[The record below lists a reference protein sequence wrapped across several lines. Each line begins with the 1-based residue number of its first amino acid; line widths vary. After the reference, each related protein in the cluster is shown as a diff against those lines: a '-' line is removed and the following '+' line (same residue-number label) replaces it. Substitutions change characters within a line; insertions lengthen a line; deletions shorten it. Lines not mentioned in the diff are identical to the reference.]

1 MQSFLQLNLLG
12 GFELFYDEKP
22 VDLAYSTRLQTLI
35 TYIILH
41 RSAPVVRQQ
50 LAYIFWPDTSE
61 SQARTNLRN
70 LIHQLRQALPFI
82 FTYITFDNNIL
93 EWRSDTAFR
102 LDINAFR
109 RCLFIAPGQGP
120 AKEGLEEA
128 IRLYKGDLFPACYD
142 DWILPAREDL
152 HQMFMGA
159 LDRLAFLQEEA
170 REYSQA
176 LNTARRLVQA
186 DPLQPAAN
194 QRLMRLYT
202 LVGDRP
208 AALRAYRTYTQQL
221 WQELGAKPDVQ
232 IEELYERIQ
241 TAAKSSVKGAIK
253 LSAKDSF
260 KPEEREAS
268 PLVGRTEEWRKL
280 VALWQNAAA
289 GKIQV
294 GFVTGEA
301 GIGKTRLIAEVT
313 NWAELQSIPID
324 TAVCYPAEG
333 SLSYGPVMSW
343 IQARPIPA
351 LDKVWLAEISRL
363 LPELRQKVP
372 GLPRLEPLH
381 EAWQRQ
387 RLFEALARAVLGR
400 SRAQILVLEDVQW
413 CDRDTLEW
421 VHFLVRFRADV
432 SLLVLVT
439 MRHGEIAQDHP
450 LRAFQTALRAEG
462 YYAEIELHRLAMAD
476 SIQLIEQT
484 SQQAYHHGMDPDT
497 AASIYQ
503 HTEGN
508 PLFLVEMVR
517 LSQTSLEN
525 LLAASGRIQAV
536 LARRLDQLSQA
547 TREMTALAA
556 TIGREFALPVLR
568 RASGESEEHL
578 VRAIDELLRSY
589 IVKEISPE
597 TFDFTHDLLRQA
609 ALSGLSMAHRRL
621 LHRKAAEAYVHLDQ
635 FALHPR
641 HAEIASHFERAG
653 LAVQAVDHYRL
664 AAKAAADIFA
674 NSNAWDYLRHAVEL
688 AESVGIGDHRE
699 ISFEDFAMMLEKAG
713 SMLALDGKYQQ
724 ALPYFERALAQPFA
738 QSRIWRSQVYR
749 KISDTWLPQHNL
761 PDRSYL
767 ALDQAE
773 EALGIVPPNGTV
785 TEQQEW
791 LQIQLN
797 RIQVDY
803 WRNFPDRMEA
813 LIQKIEG
820 LVASIGQI
828 GQQNTLLSM
837 RYQARMRR
845 ERFRLSIETVQI
857 VRQLLEQAEKHAD
870 PFSLAIAQFQYGF
883 ALLWHGDPSAARDWT
898 ERSNESLAR
907 MGARLPQLR
916 CLAYLSVISRK
927 LHEPEKLRHEIPPL
941 LELARAIN
949 ENTYLG
955 FGLANKGWLAWQ
967 DGDVIHAEQF
977 CKEAIAIWM
986 NAPGYAFRTSADWV
1000 LLAIAHAQEDFS
1012 KSEAAAR
1019 ALMDP
1024 NPTLQAITEPM
1035 SSLLSKAL
1043 ATCEAGDRNTARD
1056 LFKSALEAART
1067 AGEV

>member
-1 MQSFLQLNLLG
+1 MQAFLQLNLLG
-12 GFELFYDEKP
+12 GFELSYNKKLI
-22 VDLAYSTRLQTLI
+22 DLAYSTRLQTLI
-35 TYIILH
+35 AYIILH
-41 RSAPVVRQQ
+41 RSAPVVRQR
-50 LAYIFWPDTSE
+50 LAFIFWPDTSE

-82 FTYITFDNNIL
+82 STYITINNSIL
-93 EWRSDTAFR
+93 KWRDDGAFR
-102 LDINAFR
+102 LDIDAFR
-109 RCLFIAPGQGP
+109 LCLVASPGQTP
-120 AKEGLEEA
+120 TKEALAEA
-128 IRLYKGDLFPACYD
+128 VQLYKGDLFPACYE
-142 DWILPAREDL
+142 DWIIPAREEL
-152 HQMFMGA
+152 HQMFTGA
-159 LDRLAFLQEEA
+159 LDKLALLQEEA
-170 REYSQA
+170 REYPEA
-176 LNTARRLVQA
+176 LNTARRLVQM

-194 QRLMRLYT
+194 ERLMRLYT

-208 AALRAYRTYTQQL
+208 SALKTYRTYSRQL
-221 WQELGAKPDVQ
+221 WQELGTKPDAQ

-241 TAAKSSVKGAIK
+241 AAAKSPDIGTIK
-253 LSAKDSF
+253 LSVKNSA
-260 KPEEREAS
+260 KPEERAAD

-280 VALWQNAAA
+280 LSLWQNATT

-294 GFVTGEA
+294 GFITGEA
-301 GIGKTRLIAEVT
+301 GIGKTRLITELT

-333 SLSYGPVMSW
+333 SLPYGPVMSW

-381 EAWQRQ
+381 EAWQRH

-400 SRAQILVLEDVQW
+400 SRIQILVLEDVQW

-421 VHFLVRFRADV
+421 LHFLVRFTTNV

-439 MRHGEIAQDHP
+439 MRHGEIALDHP

-462 YYAEIELHRLAMAD
+462 YYAEIELQSLAMAD
-476 SIQLIEQT
+476 SIQLIEQIY
-484 SQQAYHHGMDPDT
+484 QQSYHHGIDPHT

-503 HTEGN
+503 HSEGN

-517 LSQTSLEN
+517 LSQASLEN
-525 LLAASGRIQAV
+525 ILAASGRIQAV
-536 LARRLDQLSQA
+536 LSHRLDQLSQG

-556 TIGREFALPVLR
+556 TIGREFDLTVLR
-568 RASGESEEHL
+568 QASRESDERL
-578 VRAIDELLRSY
+578 VAAIDELLHYY
-589 IVKEISPE
+589 IIKEISADI
-597 TFDFTHDLLRQA
+597 FDFTHDLLRQA
-609 ALSGLSMAHRRL
+609 ALSGLSIAHLRL

-664 AAKAAADIFA
+664 AAEGATEIFA
-674 NSNAWDYLRHAVEL
+674 NSNAWEYLRRAIEL
-688 AESVGIGDHRE
+688 VESVGIGNRQE
-699 ISFEDFAMMLEKAG
+699 ISFEDFAMILEKAG
-713 SMLALDGKYQQ
+713 SILALEGKYQQ
-724 ALPYFERALAQPFA
+724 ALPYFERALAQPFTP
-738 QSRIWRSQVYR
+738 SGIWRSQVYR
-749 KISDTWLPQHNL
+749 KISDAWLPQHNL

-773 EALGIVPPNGTV
+773 QALGIVPPNGTV
-785 TEQQEW
+785 MEQQEW

-820 LVASIGQI
+820 LVASIGRV

-837 RYQARMRR
+837 RYQARMRH

-857 VRQLLEQAEKHAD
+857 VQQLLEQAEKLND
-870 PFSLAIAQFQYGF
+870 PFNLAIAQFQYGF
-883 ALLWHGDPSAARDWT
+883 ALLWHGDPLAARDWLK
-898 ERSNESLAR
+898 RSNESLER
-907 MGARLPQLR
+907 LGARLPQLR

-955 FGLANKGWLAWQ
+955 FGLANHGWLAWQ
-967 DGDVIHAEQF
+967 DGDVILAEQF
-977 CKEAIAIWM
+977 CREAIAIWM
-986 NAPGYAFRTSADWV
+986 NAPGYAFRALADWV
-1000 LLAIAHAQEDFS
+1000 LLAIALAQEDFS

-1024 NPTLQAITEPM
+1024 NPTLRIMAEPM

-1043 ATCEAGDRNTARD
+1043 AACDAGDQITSLNF
-1056 LFKSALEAART
+1056 LKSALEAARI

>member
-1 MQSFLQLNLLG
+1 MQSFLRLNLLG
-12 GFELFYDEKP
+12 GFELFYDDKP
-22 VDLAYSTRLQTLI
+22 VDLVYSTRLQTLI

-41 RSAPVVRQQ
+41 RSAPVVRQH
-50 LAYIFWPDTSE
+50 LAFLFWPDTSE

-82 FTYITFDNNIL
+82 STFINFDTNTL
-93 EWRSDTAFR
+93 EWRSEPAFQLDIDAFR
-102 LDINAFR
+102 N
-109 RCLFIAPGQGP
+109 CLRAAPGQFQ

-128 IRLYKGDLFPACYD
+128 VRLYKGDLFPACYE
-142 DWILPAREDL
+142 DWILPAREEL
-152 HQMFMGA
+152 HQMFMGT

-170 REYSQA
+170 REYPQA

-194 QRLMRLYT
+194 ERLMRLYT

-208 AALRAYRTYTQQL
+208 AALKAYRTYSHHL
-221 WQELGAKPDVQ
+221 WQELGTRPDAQ
-232 IEELYERIQ
+232 IEEFFERIQ
-241 TAAKSSVKGAIK
+241 AAAKSPRQGTIK
-253 LSAKDSF
+253 LTAKDST

-268 PLVGRTEEWRKL
+268 LLVGRTEEWRKL
-280 VALWQNAAA
+280 LALWQNAAA

-301 GIGKTRLIAEVT
+301 GIGKTRLLAELT
-313 NWAELQSIPID
+313 NWAELQSIPVD

-351 LDKVWLAEISRL
+351 LDKFWLAEISRL

-387 RLFEALARAVLGR
+387 RLFEALARAVLVR

-421 VHFLVRFRADV
+421 LHFLVRFNADA

-450 LRAFQTALRAEG
+450 LRAFQTALRTEG
-462 YYAEIELHRLAMAD
+462 HCSEIELRPLAMAD
-476 SIQLIEQT
+476 SIRLIEQT
-484 SQQAYHHGMDPDT
+484 SQQAYQHGIDSET

-536 LARRLDQLSQA
+536 LSRRLDQLSHE

-556 TIGREFALPVLR
+556 TIGREFDLVVLR
-568 RASGESEEHL
+568 KASGESDEYL
-578 VRAIDELLRSY
+578 IAVIDELLHSFMIR
-589 IVKEISPE
+589 EISPD

-609 ALSGLSMAHRRL
+609 AFSGLSMAHRRL
-621 LHRKAAEAYVHLDQ
+621 LHRKVAEAYFHLDQ

-653 LAVQAVDHYRL
+653 LAVQAFNHYRL
-664 AAKAAADIFA
+664 AADAAADIFA
-674 NSNAWDYLRHAVEL
+674 NSNAWEYLRRAVEL
-688 AESVGIGDHRE
+688 AESAGVGDHRE
-699 ISFEDFAMMLEKAG
+699 ISFEAFAMILEKAG
-713 SMLALDGKYQQ
+713 HMLALDGKYQQ

-738 QSRIWRSQVYR
+738 QSGIWRSQVYR
-749 KISDTWLPQHNL
+749 KISDAWMPQYNM
-761 PDRSYL
+761 PERSYL

-773 EALGIVPPNGTV
+773 QALGIVPPDGTIL
-785 TEQQEW
+785 EQQEW
-791 LQIQLN
+791 LQIQLD
-797 RIQVDY
+797 RIQLDY
-803 WRNFPDRMEA
+803 WRNNPDRMEA

-820 LVASIGQI
+820 LAASIGRI
-828 GQQNTLLSM
+828 GQQNILLSL
-837 RYQARMRR
+837 RPQARMRR
-845 ERFRLSIETVQI
+845 ERYRFSIETVQL
-857 VRQLLEQAEKHAD
+857 VRQRLDQAEKLDD
-870 PFSLAIAQFQYGF
+870 PINLAVAQFNYGF
-883 ALLWHGDPSAARDWT
+883 ALLWHGDLLAARDWT
-898 ERSNESLAR
+898 ERANESLAR

-927 LHEPEKLRHEIPPL
+927 LHEAEKLRNELPPL

-949 ENTYLG
+949 ESNYIG
-955 FGLANKGWLAWQ
+955 IGLANQGWLAWQ
-967 DGDVIHAEQF
+967 DGDAIQAEQF
-977 CKEAIAIWM
+977 CKEAIAVLM
-986 NAPGYAFRTSADWV
+986 NVSAYAFHALADWV
-1000 LLAIAHAQEDFS
+1000 LLAVALAQEDFS

-1024 NPTLQAITEPM
+1024 NPTFQPTLEPM
-1035 SSLLSKAL
+1035 SSLLSEAL
-1043 ATCEAGDRNTARD
+1043 AACEAGDRTTALD
-1056 LFKSALEAART
+1056 LFKRALEAART